1 MSLIH
6 KPHDKF
12 FKETLSDLQTAQDF
26 LQNYLPREL
35 LEFMDLESISLQKDS
50 FIEKELEETFSDL
63 LFQTKINHK
72 DGYLYLLFEHKSYP
86 SPKIALQLLK
96 YMLNIW
102 EQKTADQPTAKLPV
116 IIPMVVYH
124 GKARW
129 NSPVK
134 LSGLI
139 EDYDQLPL
147 AVTDCLP
154 DFSYLLYNISR
165 YSNAD
170 IKGSVKLQ
178 IFLKLL
184 RDIFEQDYTVFLKT
198 LEESIMAFNQ
208 LENQGNGLEY
218 FETFIR
224 YIMNARNDLEFQTVY
239 ELAKE
244 SSLERSEV
252 IMTIAEKLITEGM
265 EKGIEKGMEKGI
277 EKGIEQGVEKG
288 KLEVAENLLRLG
300 MGIDV
305 IIKATGLREEEIR
318 KIMN

>member
-1 MSLIH
+1 MGLIH

-12 FKETLSDLQTAQDF
+12 FKETLNDLHTAQDF

-35 LEFMDLESISLQKDS
+35 LEFIDLETIALQKDS

-72 DGYLYLLFEHKSYP
+72 DGYVYLLFEHKSYP
-86 SPKIALQLLK
+86 SPKIALQLLR
-96 YMLNIW
+96 YILNIW
-102 EQKTADQPTAKLPV
+102 EQKTTGQSTAKLPV

-124 GKARW
+124 GQACW
-129 NSPVK
+129 ISPVK

-139 EDYDQLPL
+139 EDYEQLPL
-147 AVTDCLP
+147 AVADCLP

-165 YSNAD
+165 YSNED

-184 RDIFEQDYTVFLKT
+184 RDIFEQDYLVFLKT
-198 LEESIMAFNQ
+198 LEESILAFDQ
-208 LENQGNGLEY
+208 LEKQDNGLEY

-239 ELAKE
+239 ELTKE
-244 SSLERSEV
+244 ISLQRSEV
-252 IMTIAEKLITEGM
+252 VMTIAEKLITEG
-265 EKGIEKGMEKGI
+265 IEKGMEKGI
-277 EKGIEQGVEKG
+277 ERGMEKG
-288 KLEVAENLLRLG
+288 RLEVAENLIRLG

-305 IIKATGLREEEIR
+305 IIKATGLSEEEVR